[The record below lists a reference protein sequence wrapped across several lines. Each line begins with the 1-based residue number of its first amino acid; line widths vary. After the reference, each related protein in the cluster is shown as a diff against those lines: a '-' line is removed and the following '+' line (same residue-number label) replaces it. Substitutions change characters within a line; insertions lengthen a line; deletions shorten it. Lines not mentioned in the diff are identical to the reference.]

1 MKVDYIIKNA
11 NVFTSDVNQRNASA
25 FAVKDGKFVYVGD
38 EKGLESFEGEIRD
51 LGGAFVM
58 PGIIDSHQHIAV
70 SAAIE
75 YTPELVMIEGDGKEK
90 CLNFIQNYIE
100 ANPGRNIYKFVLPFY
115 FLHGEILTCKDL
127 DEICSDAQIVI
138 MEAVGHSG
146 WVNSKVLH
154 DFNMT
159 DDVEDIAPNLSR
171 YDKDENG
178 KLTGFSTEAAF
189 QPFNFEF
196 AKDLTD
202 EQLRKALNR
211 YVDYCMK
218 MGITCVYE
226 AGTPESI
233 GLHDRVLQI
242 LCDMDREEKLPIT
255 IESSYM
261 IMDPRQ
267 IEGCIDALKEMDK
280 KYNTEHV
287 RCHIMKLMMDGI
299 VAGRSAA
306 MIEPYDDGTFG
317 GRITDEVTLSEL
329 LVRLNEEKIDFH
341 THTVGE
347 LAAKTVLDAVELAQK
362 KVGGELDINITMAH
376 LAVVREEDILRIARL
391 GIIANFTPAWHGG
404 GALQGGVA
412 AMTAILGEKRGTDP
426 YKCGTAWKE
435 GALVTFSSDNTAFF
449 DFSGWSPYQG
459 MEVGI
464 LRKDIEFANVPGDY
478 STAEFIPQECECM
491 TIEQMLLGY
500 TINGAKQLRLD
511 KTKGSIEEGKDAD
524 YIILKENLLSI
535 RAEGIRNIVPK
546 AVFYKG
552 ERKKLS

>member
-11 NVFTSDVNQRNASA
+11 DIFTSDVNKLNASA
-25 FAVKDGKFVYVGD
+25 LAVKDGKFVYVGD
-38 EKGLESFEGEIRD
+38 EEGLKDYEGAVHD
-51 LGGAFVM
+51 LEGAFVM
-58 PGIIDSHQHIAV
+58 PGIIDAHQHIAV
-70 SAAIE
+70 CTAMD
-75 YTPELVMIEGDGKEK
+75 YTPELVIIECDGKEE
-90 CLNFIQNYIE
+90 CLEFIRKYVE
-100 ANPGRNIYKFVLPFY
+100 ANPGRNIYKFVLPFF
-115 FLHGEILTCKDL
+115 FLHGEKLTCKDL
-127 DEICSDAQIVI
+127 DEICPDTQIVI

-146 WVNSKVLH
+146 WVNSKVLR
-154 DFNMT
+154 DFNMS

-189 QPFNFEF
+189 QPFNFGYV
-196 AKDLTD
+196 KDLTD
-202 EQLRKALNR
+202 EQIRESLTR
-211 YVDYCMK
+211 YIDYCVK

-233 GLHDRVLQI
+233 GLHERVLQI
-242 LCDMDREEKLPIT
+242 LCDMDREGKLPIT

-267 IEGCIDALKEMDK
+267 IEGCIEVLRDMDK
-280 KYNTEHV
+280 KYHTEHV
-287 RCHIMKLMMDGI
+287 RCRIMKLMMDGI

-306 MIEPYDDGTFG
+306 MIEPYDDGTLG

-347 LAAKTVLDAVELAQK
+347 LAAKTALDAVELAQK
-362 KVGGELDINITMAH
+362 KVGGKLDIHVTIAH
-376 LAVVREEDILRIARL
+376 LAVVRNEDILRIAPL
-391 GIIANFTPAWHGG
+391 GVIANFTPAWHGG
-404 GALQGGVA
+404 SALQGGVA
-412 AMTAILGEKRGTDP
+412 AMTDMLGEKRGMDP
-426 YKCGTAWKE
+426 YKCKTAWKS

-500 TINGAKQLRLD
+500 TINGARQLRLE
-511 KTKGSIEEGKDAD
+511 KTKGSIEPGKDAD
-524 YIILKENLLSI
+524 YIILKENLLEI
-535 RAEGIRNIVPK
+535 PAEGMRNIVPEEVYFKGMK
-546 AVFYKG
+546 AN
-552 ERKKLS
+552 